1 MLSIV
6 KSLTLHG
13 LEGFIVDVQ
22 VDVGNGIPT
31 WDIVGL
37 PDISIRESK
46 ERVKTAI
53 KNSGFKLLSKKI
65 IINLAPANI
74 KKEGSGFDL
83 PIAVAVLR
91 SFGFIKNIDINNSI
105 FVGELSLDGDIKGVK
120 GVLPLCIE
128 AKKLGY
134 NKVFV
139 SEDNANEAS
148 IVEGMNVVGVKN
160 LKQVV
165 DYLNEVIKIDYAKFN
180 IDYQNA
186 IKSDIDFLEV
196 KGQKA
201 VKRAL
206 EIAACGGHNILMIG
220 SPGNGKTMMANR
232 IQTILPKLSFEEAL
246 EVTKIQS
253 IAGLINSNNPL
264 VFDRPFRSPHHTISK
279 RALIGGG
286 TVPKPG
292 EISLAHNGVLFLDEI
307 AEFNKNVLDL
317 LREPLENRFIFINR
331 LNASYKFPSNFLMV
345 ASTNPCPCGYFG
357 SSKKCIC
364 SNNSIKKYISKLSG
378 PLLDRIDIQV
388 KVSEVKYKCLKSDNN
403 EEPSSVI
410 RSRVEKV
417 RAIQLN
423 RFINDGIYTNSQL
436 NSKLI
441 KKYCS
446 LTEELNVL
454 LRKSFEKYGFSAR
467 AYSRVLKV
475 ARTIADM
482 DGSENIQKKHLMEAV
497 NYRCLDIFKF
507 NQK

>member
-22 VDVGNGIPT
+22 VDVGNGIPA

-37 PDISIRESK
+37 PDVSIRESK
-46 ERVKTAI
+46 ERVRTAI

-74 KKEGSGFDL
+74 RKEGSGFDL

-91 SFGFIKNIDINNSI
+91 SFGFIKNADFNNSI
-105 FVGELSLDGDIKGVK
+105 FLGELSLDGTIKGVK

-134 NKVFV
+134 NEVFV
-139 SEDNANEAS
+139 SEENANEAS
-148 IVEGMNVVGVKN
+148 IVEGINVVGVKN
-160 LKQVV
+160 LKQVI
-165 DYLNEVIKIDYAKFN
+165 DYLNGVIKIDFFKFN
-180 IDYQNA
+180 IDYQKA
-186 IKSDIDFLEV
+186 INSNIDFLEV

-232 IQTILPKLSFEEAL
+232 VQTILPKLSFEEAL

-253 IAGLINSNNPL
+253 IAGLIDSDNPL
-264 VFDRPFRSPHHTISK
+264 VFTRPFRAPHHTISK

-331 LNASYKFPSNFLMV
+331 LNVSYKFPSNFLLV

-357 SSKKCIC
+357 SSKKCVC
-364 SNNSIKKYISKLSG
+364 SNNSVKKYISKLSG

-388 KVSEVKYKCLKSDNN
+388 KVSEVKYNYLKSDSN

-410 RSRVEKV
+410 RARVEKV

-423 RFINDGIYTNSQL
+423 RFKNDGIYTNSQL

-441 KKYCS
+441 KKYCY
-446 LTEELNVL
+446 LNEELNGI

-482 DGSENIQKKHLMEAV
+482 DGSENIQKKHLLEAI